1 MLLLFLCEGFA
12 VMKGTVMKKGTFAG
26 ILGLAVG
33 CVALTQGANASV
45 LIDVDGPG
53 TNSGVQV
60 ESFDFLPGNSLN
72 VGALVQGATQFTN
85 LYQARLGAVLD
96 SGGNVIILPGL
107 NDLTHANAFEITAVA
122 QFDLQVTG
130 YNPGVALTTTTT
142 EIVTAPGTVNFVKFY
157 YDAQPN
163 ANDLLGTGFD
173 DGTLILEGY
182 ATFGGSSF
190 VEFNTLPPVAFDQF
204 GTNNY
209 PAVTTKTG
217 VGGLLLDAAVTS
229 TNPTFFGTPL
239 AVASINSSTTNVFPF
254 QQIDPSQ
261 QFVGGVVPSIGTI
274 NGVNGNDIQIQT
286 DATVSFRPIPEPASM
301 MLLGLGAMGM
311 LVRRR
316 RA

>member
-1 MLLLFLCEGFA
+1 
-12 VMKGTVMKKGTFAG
+12 MKGTDMKKGTFAG
-26 ILGLAVG
+26 MLGLAVG
-33 CVALTQGANASV
+33 CIALTQGANAAV

-53 TNSGVQV
+53 TNAAVQV

-72 VGALVQGATQFTN
+72 VGALAQGATQFTN

-96 SGGNVIILPGL
+96 SGGNVVMLPGL
-107 NDLTHANAFEITAVA
+107 NDLPHGNSFEITAVA

-142 EIVTAPGTVNFVKFY
+142 AIVTAPNTVNYVKFY
-157 YDAQPN
+157 YDPTPN
-163 ANDLLGTGFD
+163 ANDLAGTGFD
-173 DGTLILEGY
+173 DGILILEGY

-190 VEFNTLPPVAFDQF
+190 VEFNTLAPVAFDQF
-204 GTNNY
+204 GSNNY
-209 PAVTTKTG
+209 PGVATKTG
-217 VGGLLLDAAVTS
+217 VGGLVLDAAVTS
-229 TNPTFFGTPL
+229 TNPAFFGTPL

-254 QQIDPSQ
+254 QQIDPSK
-261 QFVGGVVPSIGTI
+261 QFVDSNGPVVPSIGTI
-274 NGVNGNDIQIQT
+274 NGVNGRDIQIQT

>member
-1 MLLLFLCEGFA
+1 
-12 VMKGTVMKKGTFAG
+12 MKGTDMKKGTIAG
-26 ILGLAVG
+26 MLGLAVG
-33 CVALTQGANASV
+33 CVALTQGANAAI

-53 TNSGVQV
+53 TNVAVQV

-72 VGALVQGATQFTN
+72 VGALVQGANQFTN

-96 SGGNVIILPGL
+96 SAGNVIILPGL
-107 NDLTHANAFEITAVA
+107 NDLSHPNAFEITAVA

-130 YNPGVALTTTTT
+130 YNAGIALTTTTT
-142 EIVTAPGTVNFVKFY
+142 AIVTAPGSVNYVKFY
-157 YDAQPN
+157 YDPKPN

-173 DGTLILEGY
+173 DGILILQGT

-190 VEFNTLPPVAFDQF
+190 VEFNTLPAVAFDQF
-204 GTNNY
+204 GSNNY
-209 PAVTTKTG
+209 PGVTTKTG
-217 VGGLLLDAAVTS
+217 VGGLLLDAAVSFTD
-229 TNPTFFGTPL
+229 PAFFSGPI

-254 QQIDPSQ
+254 QQIDPSKL
-261 QFVGGVVPSIGTI
+261 FVGGVVPQIGAI
-274 NGVNGNDIQIQT
+274 NGISGPDIQIQT